1 MSAPERMS
9 DDRVKAIDALLSMG
23 ATPNAATSR
32 DLLTE
37 VRTLRA
43 ELREAREER
52 ARMLE
57 AKEALMTIAE
67 EHQSRAL
74 AAEAERDT
82 LRAELE
88 GARKVVEAARN
99 VRAVFDHD
107 SSANEEAVA
116 LTKLTESLSPATEEK
131 P

>member
-1 MSAPERMS
+1 MTP
-9 DDRVKAIDALLSMG
+9 DNLGLTLDALV
-23 ATPNAATSR
+23 
-32 DLLTE
+32 E
-37 VRTLRA
+37 
-43 ELREAREER
+43 ELREAKKIHAAMCDAHAQAIKR
-52 ARMLE
+52 AIEAEARIKELE
-57 AKEALMTIAE
+57 
-67 EHQSRAL
+67 SRKYVCGNCNYHGMGDEYTEWVEKL
-74 AAEAERDT
+74 EAERDT